1 MSFGQWP
8 SDFLGVPLEERF
20 NFNPL
25 TYFLYSGIDGAWFD
39 PEDMSTMYQD
49 AAGTIPVT
57 AVGQPVGKVLDIS
70 GNGNHATQ
78 SITAYRPALMQD
90 IYGHYYLEFDGID
103 NYMSLGDV
111 FDVGING
118 VSMIAAVTVHGGD
131 RYPIAGKSISSVLP
145 GRYFLGAN
153 SASFAYAGQCLIEYC
168 VAYTPVIGAPTV
180 YSMTLSAGSSHRMS
194 LRVNGA
200 LIGDVP
206 TSLPEASN
214 TSLDFMIGQYP
225 NYGYLNG
232 RNYGLI
238 VTAKALSVGQAAIC
252 ERYLSRKSGVQL

>member
-1 MSFGQWP
+1 MSAFYDLNKTPRNILNQAIVRAII
-8 SDFLGVPLEERF
+8 SE
-20 NFNPL
+20 NN
-25 TYFLYSGIDGAWFD
+25 GAWFD
-39 PEDMSTMYQD
+39 PSDLSTLYQD

-57 AVGQPVGKVLDIS
+57 AVEQPVGKMLDKS
-70 GNGNHATQ
+70 GNGYHATQ
-78 SITAYRPALMQD
+78 SITAYRPTLMQD
-90 IYGHYYLEFDGID
+90 IYGHYYLAFDGID
-103 NYMSLGDV
+103 DYMTLGDV

-118 VSMIAAVTVHGGD
+118 VSMIAAATVRAGEK
-131 RYPIAGKSISSVLP
+131 YPIAGKSFAAILP
-145 GRYFLGAN
+145 GRYFLGTN
-153 SASFAYAGQCLIEYC
+153 SKLFAYVAQGIFESG

-180 YSMTLSAGSSHRMS
+180 YNMTLSAGSSHRMS
-194 LRVNGA
+194 LRANGT

-206 TSLPEASN
+206 TSLPEASD

-225 NYGYLNG
+225 SYGYLNG